1 MRIFQE
7 IQIFW
12 NPIFQCDSSL
22 FFCSRNVWLLL
33 GKKEHSTCG
42 AGTAHPSGAPDFIPS
57 FEWGLCYF
65 VFSIMCMLCRSLFFL
80 LVIVLSV
87 LLRFMDSDYP
97 FGIFKLFLPKLELK
111 YCSLNLNSAEN
122 VTNIQFKIILVKQ
135 TDRQWTDRRWWMPSD
150 TKSWHNPQVSK
161 KKTFYFVKLWIT
173 GLNYNTI
180 KPIIGITSIQWKKY
194 IT

>member
-1 MRIFQE
+1 
-7 IQIFW
+7 
-12 NPIFQCDSSL
+12 
-22 FFCSRNVWLLL
+22 LLL

-111 YCSLNLNSAEN
+111 YCPLNFNSAGN

-135 TDRQWTDRRWWMPSD
+135 TDNGQIEDD
-150 TKSWHNPQVSK
+150 GCQVIAKADNP
-161 KKTFYFVKLWIT
+161 L
-173 GLNYNTI
+173 GLSGEQKEN
-180 KPIIGITSIQWKKY
+180 IIFC
-194 IT
+194 